1 MTEHINNA
9 LNRSKGKIH
18 GPGGAAEIL
27 GIHPSTL
34 CKRMDKLGIAYGRKK
49 LCNAR

>member
-1 MTEHINNA
+1 MADHINKA
-9 LNRSKGKIH
+9 LNQCGGKIH

-27 GIHPSTL
+27 DIHPSTL

-49 LCNAR
+49 R